1 MDRLKIF
8 ISSTYRDLAKYR
20 ERVIRQLLHMK
31 QIPIAMEY
39 FGSQPGDPTGICF
52 KEIEECDVFVGIYG
66 FYYGYTPGEGSPSIT
81 EQEFAYARD
90 LGKRCLCYFAEE
102 SLKPELQGKT
112 GSEPEIK
119 QQGLTDFKNRID
131 KELVRSFF
139 HSADDLGAKLGADLN
154 LLLQGEP
161 IGLVYDDV
169 VKKWLKWETDLKI
182 QVCAE
187 EFNGK
192 NMPFDYNSPLSQYWY
207 KFAAADSW
215 HNKLSGLAESI
226 RNAVKSLTHLC
237 AADKPFL
244 PLTREL
250 KKIDWTANYHDII
263 SAVAASLKSKID
275 NALSVIQTV
284 LENDAAKNNPA
295 NIDYHFNLFNL
306 RDTLQ
311 KFKVKIETPSY
322 NKCFLAVGSIGSGKT
337 HLIASLMG
345 ERDTGQK
352 GQNYLILKLA
362 APYNNNETL
371 EELILKGIQIA
382 GGVSWRSLEDFD
394 AFLKKAYNKKNTPEF
409 KLANAIGG
417 SNLSLNIPKLV
428 VTIDDLHKWIS
439 WRPGF
444 LNELIRFIFT
454 HTRLHSIYW
463 LLTIDYNCYH
473 YLSRNDLDMFL
484 TYSWIDTR
492 ETFHE
497 NPAYP
502 AYPETP
508 AQPIYHI
515 AGWFVL
521 DEYNIMTGVGLQ
533 VLRRELGAENGESSL
548 ALDYIS
554 RDEAILRKI
563 APPFMAWTLLEL
575 KGELPLTDMVNLNYI
590 EVVERFWIKRT
601 SSLNKKEET
610 LLRQCTIFIARYFV
624 ETKDFSPVFT
634 RLKNKIA
641 ADGEGI
647 CDLQERSKLEST
659 LTKLAEANLMS
670 TFEAE
675 ENAIP
680 VEKVQIKQETFWEW
694 RLAERLLASE
704 GIAEQQVTRVQAEL
718 ETWFAGEEWRDIK
731 EGIFE
736 FMLLM
741 LNPGLNKDDAVS
753 PFSEEFWTLG
763 LRSEHLPTPAVWFA
777 ASKAPVFL
785 QKKLIQWIAKSR
797 YRPAA
802 KRELFAYM
810 HFLCEA
816 SPGVMDVRDRLKFL
830 QKNFSAIQKNDFIYY
845 YFFIVRKMITAIT
858 DNRLLVSCMVLCRGC
873 EVLGIADRLATLAVH
888 RLIDNVRAVE
898 GGPRVNEKTYD
909 GVFEFI
915 KQYLTGENKYARYD
929 YNKIKKE
936 NPQQKWQRYFFREW
950 VLYEFTHY
958 LAGGKTVFDFFAML
972 GQWKWFN
979 PEYFGFSHQV
989 ALEMEREATIA
1000 AGWSYRTGFGPL
1012 TPEGNPVE
1020 TAIENLLAKKQVRER
1035 KLAFY
1040 LIRHTI
1046 AAEGDVEVK
1055 VNPALRPFLKKI
1067 YLDPEMKRIVKS
1079 FPKFFQCN
1087 LSADH
1092 KS

>member
-8 ISSTYRDLAKYR
+8 ISSTYKDLAIYR
-20 ERVIRQLLHMK
+20 ERIIQQILHMK
-31 QIPIAMEY
+31 QFPIAMEF
-39 FGSQPGDPTGICF
+39 FGSQPEDPTSICF

-66 FYYGYTPGEGSPSIT
+66 FYYGYTPEEGSPSIT
-81 EQEFAYARD
+81 EQEFTYAREQ
-90 LGKRCLCYFAEE
+90 GKRCVCYFAEE
-102 SLKPELQGKT
+102 SLKPELQEKT
-112 GSEPEIK
+112 GNEPEIK
-119 QQGLTDFKNRID
+119 QRGLSDFKNRIN
-131 KELVRSFF
+131 KELVRSLF
-139 HSADDLGAKLGADLN
+139 HSADDLSAKLGADLN

-192 NMPFDYNSPLSQYWY
+192 NIPFDYNSPLSWYWY
-207 KFAAADSW
+207 KFAAADNW
-215 HNKLSGLAESI
+215 HKRLSRLAENI
-226 RNAVKSLTHLC
+226 LNAVKSLAHLS
-237 AADKPFL
+237 AATKPFL
-244 PLTREL
+244 SLTREL
-250 KKIDWTANYHDII
+250 KAIDWTANYYDII
-263 SAVAASLKSKID
+263 STVNNSIRSRID
-275 NALSVIQTV
+275 NALSYIQTY
-284 LENDAAKNNPA
+284 LENDDAKNNTA
-295 NIDYHFNLFNL
+295 NIDCRLNIFNL

-311 KFKVKIETPSY
+311 KFKAKIEFPSY
-322 NKCFLAVGSIGSGKT
+322 SKCFLAVGSIGSGKT

-352 GQNYLILKLA
+352 GQDYLILKLA
-362 APYNNNETL
+362 SPYNNEIL

-382 GGVSWRSLEDFD
+382 TGVSWRSLEDFD
-394 AFLKKAYNKKNTPEF
+394 AFLKKTYNKRNTPEF
-409 KLANAIGG
+409 KLASAIGG
-417 SNLSLNIPKLV
+417 SILSLNIPKLV
-428 VTIDDLHKWIS
+428 VTIDDLHEWIS
-439 WRPGF
+439 RRPDF
-444 LNELIRFIFT
+444 LNELIRFIST
-454 HTRLHSIYW
+454 HTGLHSFYW

-473 YLSRNDLDMFL
+473 YLSRDALDMFL

-492 ETFHE
+492 ETFPE
-497 NPAYP
+497 NPLYP
-502 AYPETP
+502 ATP

-521 DEYNIMTGVGLQ
+521 DEYNIMFGIGLQ
-533 VLRRELGAENGESSL
+533 VLRRELGAENGKSTL

-563 APPFMAWTLLEL
+563 APPFMAWMLLEL
-575 KGELPLTDMVNLNYI
+575 KGELPLKDIVDLNYI

-601 SSLNKKEET
+601 SSLNKKEEI

-624 ETKDFSPVFT
+624 ETKDFSPVFV

-641 ADGEGI
+641 AAVEGI

-659 LTKLAEANLMS
+659 LAKLEEANLMS

-675 ENAIP
+675 ENGVP

-694 RLAERLLASE
+694 RLAERLLTSR
-704 GIAEQQVTRVQAEL
+704 GIAEQQVNQVQAEL
-718 ETWFAGEEWRDIK
+718 ESWFVGEEWHDIK

-741 LNPGLNKDDAVS
+741 LNPGQKKDDATS
-753 PFSEEFWTLG
+753 LFSEEFWTLG

-777 ASKAPVFL
+777 ASKAPAFL
-785 QKKLIQWIAKSR
+785 QKKLIEWIAKSR
-797 YRPAA
+797 YRPVT

-816 SPGVMDVRDRLKFL
+816 SPEVIDVRDRLKFL
-830 QKNFSAIQKNDFIYY
+830 QKNFNAIQEHDFIYY
-845 YFFIVRKMITAIT
+845 YFFIVRKMITTIT
-858 DNRLLVSCMVLCRGC
+858 DNCLLVSCMVLCRGC
-873 EVLGIADRLATLAVH
+873 EILGIADRLATLAVH
-888 RLIDNVRAVE
+888 RIIDNVRTVE
-898 GGPRVNEKTYD
+898 GGGSMADEKIYD
-909 GVFEFI
+909 SVFEYI
-915 KQYLTGENKYARYD
+915 KQYLIGENKYARYD
-929 YNKIKKE
+929 YNRMKKK
-936 NPQQKWQRYFFREW
+936 NSQQKWQRYFFREW

-958 LAGGKTVFDFFAML
+958 LAGAGGKTVSDFFSML
-972 GQWKWFN
+972 RKWKWFR

-1000 AGWSYRTGFGPL
+1000 AGWSYRTGIGVL
-1012 TPEGNPVE
+1012 TQGRNPVE
-1020 TAIENLLAKKQVRER
+1020 SVIENLLAKKQVRER

-1055 VNPALRPFLKKI
+1055 VNPVLRPFLKKI
-1067 YLDPEMKRIVKS
+1067 YLDPEMKRLVKS

-1087 LSADH
+1087 LCADH
-1092 KS
+1092 P